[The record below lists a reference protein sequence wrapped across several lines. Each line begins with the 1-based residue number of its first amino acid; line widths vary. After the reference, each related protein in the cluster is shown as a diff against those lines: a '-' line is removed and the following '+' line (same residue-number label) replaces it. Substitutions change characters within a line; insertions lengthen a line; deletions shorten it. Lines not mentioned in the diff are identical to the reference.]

1 MALQEF
7 ERRLERLVE
16 GVFAK
21 AFRARLTPIEV
32 GRRLTREMDVRR
44 TVGVRGVI
52 APNEFTVA
60 VAKPDYD
67 NVIAKMETAVS
78 ADLAGYAREHAK
90 EEGYVLMGP
99 VKVTFRTDQ
108 SLGSGEFL
116 VASDIVEGPGGGPS
130 GAIVTED
137 GSRIEVSATDPVTI
151 GRNPECDIVLNDPHV
166 SKRHAEVRRDADDAT
181 KFTLVDLGSLNG
193 TKLNGAGVKQP
204 RDLADGDT
212 IVIGSHTLRFESG

>member
-44 TVGVRGVI
+44 TVGTRGVI
-52 APNEFTVA
+52 APNQFHVA
-60 VAKPDYD
+60 VSAQDHEA
-67 NVIAKMETAVS
+67 VIAKMETAVT

-99 VKVTFRTDQ
+99 VKVTFETDTG
-108 SLGSGEFL
+108 LGAGEFL
-116 VASDIVEGPGGGPS
+116 VRSDIVEGPGGGPP
-130 GAIVTED
+130 GAVVTAE
-137 GSRIEVSATDPVTI
+137 GKRIEVSSDPITI
-151 GRNPECDIVLNDPHV
+151 GRHPDCDVVLNDPEV
-166 SKRHAEVRRDADDAT
+166 SRQHAEVRRNPDDPT
-181 KFTLVDLGSLNG
+181 EITVVDLGSLNG

-204 RDLADGDT
+204 RPLQDGDT
-212 IVIGSHTLRFESG
+212 ITIGVHTLRFEAS